1 MRSFS
6 DYKNLTEREMRP
18 IELYLC
24 YMTADYERFS
34 ALLDENIQLKGYGYN
49 SYYFS
54 EFADEYSPD
63 DEEYFGDSGVKISLF
78 PPAVHAEMT
87 EILTQDE
94 YYNYLEDCAN
104 CYLQSAPIN
113 IRQHIY
119 SKLAKVKDAFRHAK

>member
-6 DYKNLTEREMRP
+6 DYKNLPEKEMRP

-24 YMTADYERFS
+24 YVAADYKRFS
-34 ALLDENIQLKGYGYN
+34 DLLDENAQLKGYGYN

-63 DEEYFGDSGVKISLF
+63 DEEYFGNSGVRISLF
-78 PPAVHAEMT
+78 PPAVHTEMT
-87 EILTQDE
+87 EILTKDE

-104 CYLQSAPIN
+104 CYLQRAPAN
-113 IRQHIY
+113 VHQY
-119 SKLAKVKDAFRHAK
+119 LYAKLAKVKEAFRHAK